1 MKLTDQE
8 KRILDGK
15 EGLIKAQALDY
26 LVQFG
31 DAFGAEN
38 LLNVSYCHYPAEMG
52 IYDGFCEDVEKY
64 SNSNIK
70 VAVPTTSSTLCCDL
84 EYPSITDCP
93 IDLVTKQRKTET
105 AFRKMGILET
115 FTCTPQQIGFVP
127 LFGSHIVSVESSAI
141 IYFNSILGARTNRGG
156 LFTRY
161 SSITGKY
168 PAMGYML
175 DENREPNCYYDIN
188 IPMSMLQTMDQW
200 SILGY
205 IIGKTAG
212 GKVPLIFGINSPPTT
227 SQAITFG
234 AAMAT
239 SGSVT
244 LFHIAGVTP
253 EIQSMNHGKAKDYR
267 NLDSFHEIGIKDIEE
282 AYLDF
287 NMIEKHSKVD
297 IVVLG
302 CPHANL
308 EDIRYYSE
316 KLQGKRIAANTMLWI
331 CTNRMTRMQ
340 AKYSGYISIIEK
352 AGAKVIADTC
362 PVESHMRKT
371 ICETYNIS
379 YPCFPRMVSNSVKM
393 LRYSREL
400 LGVQTAIA
408 STDKCIYSAISGTL
422 Q

>member
-1 MKLTDQE
+1 MKLTDKE
-8 KRILDGK
+8 KRMLDGN
-15 EGLIKAQALDY
+15 EGLIKAQALGY

-31 DAFGAEN
+31 DAFGADN

-64 SNSNIK
+64 SNNNVK

-84 EYPSITDCP
+84 ECPELTNCP
-93 IDLVTKQRKTET
+93 IELVSKQRKTET
-105 AFRKMGILET
+105 AFRKMGVLET

-127 LFGSHIVSVESSAI
+127 LFGSHIVSCESSAI

-168 PAMGYML
+168 PAMGFML
-175 DENREPNCYYDIN
+175 DENRKPNCYYQIN
-188 IPMSMLQTMDQW
+188 VPMNMLQTMDQW

-212 GKVPLIFGINSPPTT
+212 GKVPLIFGIKQAPTT
-227 SQAITFG
+227 SQAIIFG

-244 LFHIAGVTP
+244 LFHLAGITP
-253 EIQSMNHGKAKDYR
+253 EIQLMKHGTAKNYK
-267 NLDSFHEIGIKDIEE
+267 NLDTFHEINTEDIKK
-282 AYLDF
+282 AYSEF
-287 NMIEKHSKVD
+287 NMIEKDSSID
-297 IVVLG
+297 LVVLG
-302 CPHANL
+302 CPHATL
-308 EDIRYYSE
+308 EDIRYCSE
-316 KLQGKRIAANTMLWI
+316 KLQGKRIASNTMLWI
-331 CTNRMTRMQ
+331 CTNRMTRLQ
-340 AKYSGYISIIEK
+340 AKYSGYVSIIEK

-371 ICETYNIS
+371 ICETFNIS
-379 YPCFPRMVSNSVKM
+379 YPCFPKMISNSVKM
-393 LRYSREL
+393 LRYSRDL
-400 LGVQTAIA
+400 LGVKTAIVD
-408 STDKCIYSAISGTL
+408 TDKCLLSAIKGTL